1 MDFQFAFLILL
12 ALLVGAIIVV
22 TVYVVFVLK
31 DFRLTLGKLNKVLD
45 NVYEASDSVKKP
57 LSNLSVLAE
66 AVIKGFQAGKKV
78 RSIVSF
84 WDKNKSKDKEE

>member
-1 MDFQFAFLILL
+1 MAFLIILS
-12 ALLVGAIIVV
+12 LLVGAILVV

-45 NVYEASDSVKKP
+45 NVYEASDSVKRP

-66 AVIKGFQAGKKV
+66 AVIKGFQATKKV
-78 RSIVSF
+78 RSIVNF
-84 WDKNKSKDKEE
+84 WDKDKDKNKKD